1 MLIAALSGFAA
12 GIIGGMGIGGGTIL
26 IPVLTLFLGLGQK
39 EAQSTNLLFFIP
51 TALSALYVHIKN
63 KRIQLKKAAVLIA
76 AGVIG
81 AALGAV
87 AANYMEGDLLRKLF
101 AVLLI
106 VFGFRE
112 LFKKQE
118 S

>member
-1 MLIAALSGFAA
+1 MLTVAAAGFLSG
-12 GIIGGMGIGGGTIL
+12 ILGGMGIGGGTIL

-39 EAQSTNLLFFIP
+39 EAQSANLLFFIP
-51 TALSALYVHIKN
+51 TALSALYVHIKHR
-63 KRIQLKKAAVLIA
+63 RIQLKKAAVLIG

-87 AANYMEGDLLRKLF
+87 AANYVEGDFLRKVF

-118 S
+118 N